1 MEAQVV
7 SLCARAGLPPHLA
20 PRAAE
25 LQRMLAAKGGVGE
38 TVLLVS
44 SHLSPVAPPDSLH
57 LVPFSCQPSPA
68 NLLLTSFFCHL
79 SPAIILLTS
88 FSCLTSNA
96 TFLLTSFS

>member
-44 SHLSPVAPPDSLH
+44 SHLLT
-57 LVPFSCQPSPA
+57 PFTWFPSPA
-68 NLLLTSFFCHL
+68 NLLLPT
-79 SPAIILLTS
+79 
-88 FSCLTSNA
+88 FS
-96 TFLLTSFS
+96 